1 MLTTRESEILAY
13 TAVGLSAKEM
23 AGKPHRSQE
32 TIRKTLSN
40 IKQKLGLQ
48 KATELTA
55 YYFCERMGK
64 DFSEVRKQILASCLL
79 LLFAIG
85 NIHSAT
91 MVRIRQARRIN
102 RIEHRLDKREVNITI

>member
-1 MLTTRESEILAY
+1 MQTTRENEILTY
-13 TAVGLSAKEM
+13 TAIGLSAKEM
-23 AGKPHRSQE
+23 AEKLHRSQE

-64 DFSEVRKQILASCLL
+64 DFSEVRKQVLASCLL
-79 LLFAIG
+79 LLFAIV
-85 NIHSAT
+85 NIHSTT
-91 MVRIRQARRIN
+91 MVKIRQAKRIN
-102 RIEHRLDKREVNITI
+102 RIEYRFDKREVNIIM